1 MSTATTGRI
10 FREKTSADAE
20 AVLDLNTR
28 AFGRSDEANIV
39 TQLEKDGDSLLQ
51 LVCEQEGQIIGHILF
66 YPLPVFGKL
75 AAVGLGPMSVD
86 PWMQKEGVGKQL
98 IAAGLAGIRDAG
110 GSIVFVLGHET
121 YYPKM
126 GFSVEATDKFETPLK
141 GPHFMAIRL
150 RYGPPMSGRLIF
162 PKAFGIPTSA

>member
-1 MSTATTGRI
+1 MTDRI
-10 FREKTSADAE
+10 FREKTPADTE

-28 AFGRSDEANIV
+28 AFGRPDEAKIV
-39 TQLEKDGDSLLQ
+39 QQLEKDGDVLLQ
-51 LVCEQEGQIIGHILF
+51 LVCEHDGQIIGHILF

-75 AAVGLGPMSVD
+75 SGAGLGPMSVD

-98 IAAGLAGIRDAG
+98 IAAGLTGLKDAG
-110 GSIVFVLGHET
+110 VPIVFVLGHET

-126 GFSVEATDKFETPLK
+126 GFSVAATKDFETPLK

-162 PKAFGIPTSA
+162 PPAFGVPSA